1 MVRHRTKFEQENIAL
16 CATTCA
22 VDNVVYTTPDA
33 GYLEKRRLRR
43 HARVFHLWALGV
55 GAVISGDFFGW
66 NFGLASGFGGMLGAL
81 AIMTL
86 LYIGLC
92 FSIAEMSPALPHTG
106 GAYSFARTA
115 MGPWGGYITGLAE
128 NMEYILTPAVIVVGV
143 GGYLGAIFGTPA
155 VYAPLWWLACY
166 AIFVAFNVGG
176 VEMSF
181 RVSIIITICALAIL
195 VVFYIGAAPLFS
207 LNRWALEGGP
217 WLPKGWSG
225 ILTALPFALWVYLG
239 IEQLPLAAEEA
250 HDPARDMPK
259 GILLGLVTLILCSF
273 LTVILNAGIPPGSSK
288 ITTSTEPLFLGFR
301 AIFGQGMRARLLALF
316 ACTGLLASF
325 HTIIYAYGRQI
336 FSLSRAGYF
345 PSWLSVTHGRRKTPH
360 RALIAGSA
368 LGFAAA
374 LAIQLAGQNSPVGA
388 VLLNMAVFGAVLAY
402 ILQMLS
408 FILLRRKFPRMSRP
422 YVSPVGITGAVIAMV
437 IAAATLVSLF
447 LNRDYHLGVIGAA
460 IWFFCGIAYFAFYAR
475 RRLILSP
482 EEEFALAQ
490 QQRIEQGARV

>member
-1 MVRHRTKFEQENIAL
+1 
-16 CATTCA
+16 
-22 VDNVVYTTPDA
+22 VDKLAYTTPDA
-33 GYLEKRRLRR
+33 GYLEKRGLRR

-81 AIMTL
+81 VIMTL

-143 GGYLGAIFGTPA
+143 GGYLGAIFRTPPA
-155 VYAPLWWLACY
+155 YAPLWWLACY

-195 VVFYIGAAPLFS
+195 VVFYIGAAPLFR
-207 LNRWALEGGP
+207 LDRWALEGGP
-217 WLPKGWSG
+217 WLPKGWFG

-273 LTVILNAGIPPGSSK
+273 LTVILNAGIPPGATK
-288 ITTSTEPLFLGFR
+288 ITASTEPLFLGFR

-345 PSWLSVTHGRRKTPH
+345 PSWLSVTHGTRKTPH
-360 RALIAGSA
+360 RALIAGS
-368 LGFAAA
+368 LFGFTAA
-374 LAIQLAGQNSPVGA
+374 LTIQLAGQNSPVGG

-408 FILLRRKFPRMSRP
+408 FILLRRRFPQMSRP
-422 YVSPVGITGAVIAMV
+422 YVSPVGVAGAAIAMI
-437 IAAATLVSLF
+437 IAAVTLVILF
-447 LNRDYHLGVIGAA
+447 LNRDYNLGVIGAA
-460 IWFFCGIAYFAFYAR
+460 IWFLCGIAYFALYAR

-490 QQRIEQGARV
+490 QERVEQGARV